1 MQLDRYDYVRIGLWL
16 VQFILLLSMFYLV
29 NKMIIDHSGPEQ
41 ENVDI
46 FTKLPIFLTGIGLLW
61 SMLLLVFAQMT
72 ANLVKD

>member
-1 MQLDRYDYVRIGLWL
+1 
-16 VQFILLLSMFYLV
+16 MFYLV
-29 NKMIIDHSGPEQ
+29 HKVIIDHSGPEQ

-72 ANLVKD
+72 ANLIKD